1 MLNKHRLS
9 LSVLCVCL
17 ILACFPVATSTDHQL
32 KQMMTVTLSVYA
44 LARGLNGVISVAQGT
59 EVSIEPMGVGLTLAP
74 GQILDPLN
82 DLIEQFS
89 SVLLAA
95 SASLGIQQIILFLSD
110 QVFLRIAIAA
120 LALIAAASYFLA
132 KTSQQLTP
140 VFLKTVLFLSILR
153 LLIPI
158 SVMASA
164 TVHELLASQREEAV
178 IVLEHTQNEVETLS
192 EQQQEKS
199 KGWFNS
205 LKGQLDIEA
214 KLQQV
219 REQADRAVKATV
231 YLLAEFVLLMLFIPL
246 LTLWL
251 LFKFTV
257 HVYQIKL

>member
-1 MLNKHRLS
+1 MD
-9 LSVLCVCL
+9 
-17 ILACFPVATSTDHQL
+17 ICFC
-32 KQMMTVTLSVYA
+32 
-44 LARGLNGVISVAQGT
+44 I
-59 EVSIEPMGVGLTLAP
+59 
-74 GQILDPLN
+74 
-82 DLIEQFS
+82 
-89 SVLLAA
+89 
-95 SASLGIQQIILFLSD
+95 
-110 QVFLRIAIAA
+110 
-120 LALIAAASYFLA
+120 
-132 KTSQQLTP
+132 
-140 VFLKTVLFLSILR
+140 TVLFLSILR
-153 LLIPI
+153 LLIPV

-178 IVLEHTQNEVETLS
+178 IVLEQTQNEVETLS
-192 EQQQEKS
+192 EQQQKKS

-219 REQADRAVKATV
+219 REQADRAVKAAV